1 MLTHDGINIFVAG
14 HSGGWIMPTSLT
26 YDYYYS
32 VGFGITPDG
41 TSTYGQLNT
50 SATTVED
57 TQDGNSDGLTNS
69 GDNLEWINTPS
80 QLLGFTSN
88 GDPVVNFLGL
98 VAVPSNDPNLS
109 GNLGFNPVGTYGYG
123 AAVPTT
129 TTYNYYYSL
138 SFNVPPDANTVY
150 GQINT
155 SVTTAEDNQDSNS
168 DGYTTVGN
176 SINWINTSSQLVG
189 FTSNGDPIVN
199 FLGLYA
205 VLSND
210 PNLSGNIGFSDTGTY
225 IFCFTSG
232 VKILTSKGALV
243 VETLAIG
250 DLAVADDGRQIP
262 IKWIGHQTVSTR
274 FGPAERLL
282 PVRFAAGSL
291 GEGIPH
297 SNLTV
302 TADHGML
309 VSGVICHA
317 GALVNGTTIT
327 RVPLSEMGE
336 SFTVYHI
343 ETEAHEI
350 ILANGAPAETFI
362 DNVSRR
368 VFDNY
373 SEFEALYGDVPEMEE
388 LPYPRAMSARQV
400 PSWINSKLA
409 RKAVA

>member
-1 MLTHDGINIFVAG
+1 
-14 HSGGWIMPTSLT
+14 MPTSLDYT
-26 YDYYYS
+26 YYYS
-32 VGFGITPDG
+32 LGFGISPDG
-41 TSTYGQLNT
+41 TTNYGQLNT

-57 TQDGNSDGLTNS
+57 NQDGTSDGLTNS
-69 GDNLEWINTPS
+69 GDNLEWINTSS

-109 GNLGFNPVGTYGYG
+109 GNIGFNPVGTFGYG
-123 AAVPTT
+123 AAVPST
-129 TTYNYYYSL
+129 TTYSHYYSL
-138 SFNVPPDANTVY
+138 SFGVPPDANTVY
-150 GQINT
+150 GQLNT
-155 SVTTAEDNQDSNS
+155 SETTAEDTQDGNT

-176 SINWINTSSQLVG
+176 SIEWINTSSELVG

-210 PNLSGNIGFSDTGTY
+210 PNLSGNIGYSNTGTY
-225 IFCFTSG
+225 VFCFLSG
-232 VKILTSKGALV
+232 VKILTSEGELA
-243 VETLAIG
+243 VETLEIG
-250 DLAVADDGRQIP
+250 DFVRLADGREVP
-262 IKWIGHQTVSTR
+262 VKWIGRQTVSTR
-274 FGPAERLL
+274 FGPAERLM

-291 GEGIPH
+291 GDGLPH
-297 SNLTV
+297 SDLTV

-309 VSGVICHA
+309 VDGIICHA

-336 SFTVYHI
+336 SFTVYHV
-343 ETEAHEI
+343 ETETHEI

-373 SEFEALYGDVPEMEE
+373 AEFEALYGEVPEMDE
-388 LPYPRAMSARQV
+388 LDYPRAMSARQV
-400 PSWINSKLA
+400 PA
-409 RKAVA
+409 RIVRSLNIGHGVRRCG